1 MDRIYLANWIMPSFA
16 ENESASHFFRTFRM
30 EKQVKKA
37 TLLASALGVYVARVN
52 GEIVSWPLAP
62 GWTAYHSRVQYQEY
76 DVTALLKEEN
86 TLSLTAACGWRMD
99 YGFGGNFK
107 IIKPRAGKEIEG
119 NEYAVIASLLIEYA
133 DGTDELI
140 VTDESW
146 SVSETKWRYCNLYQ
160 GDIYDEN
167 FEGKTYEVKVIDHPK
182 NILSPQEGEIIAE
195 HERLKPIALIHTP
208 KGETVLDFGQ
218 NMTGYVSFTL
228 TLPKGEKIVL
238 DHAEILD
245 HEGNFYRDNYRSAKA
260 EITYIGDGET
270 HTWKPEFTF
279 YGFRYIRVKA
289 FPGTVDPDAFT
300 AIVVHSD
307 MERTGYFEC
316 SDAKINQLYHNIIWG
331 QKSNFLDIPTDCPQ
345 RDERL
350 GWTGDAQV
358 FARCASYNY
367 NTQKFFRKWLTD
379 MTYEQ
384 RPNGAIPHIIPRLD
398 WVSASCA
405 WADAAV
411 IVPWQVYLLYGD
423 RELLARQ
430 YATIKRWIDYMYAQG
445 DDYIKG
451 KHFGDWLSQDADDP
465 NSCDGGTDKAFIAL
479 AFRAYSTSLFI
490 KMSKILGIPD
500 TADYEQKLEET
511 KKRIRA
517 DYFEGDMLAVLTQT
531 AHVLTLKFELCEEAF
546 LQAHADRLAEMIRA
560 NGDRLTTGFVGT
572 PYLLHMLTAYGHTDL
587 AYTLLFQTKLPS
599 WLYAVEHGATAMWE
613 HWDGIRD
620 DGSLWD
626 VSMNS
631 YNHYAYGAVG
641 DWLYGTVAGIE
652 TDEKN
657 PGFTHIR
664 FCPKPTERL
673 SFAKASLKT
682 KYGVIRSEWQ
692 RENGKTTYTFVV
704 PRGLTATAELDGEV
718 LELAAGKH
726 IFTK

>member
-1 MDRIYLANWIMPSFA
+1 MDRIYLAEWLMPSFK
-16 ENESASHFFRTFRM
+16 ENEAASEFFRAFAIT
-30 EKQVKKA
+30 KKVKKA
-37 TLLASALGVYVARVN
+37 TLWASALGVYVARIN
-52 GEIVSWPLAP
+52 GEKVSFPLAP

-76 DVTALLKEEN
+76 DVTACLKEEN
-86 TLSLTAACGWRMD
+86 TLSLTAAGGWRMP
-99 YGFGGNFK
+99 YGFEQVK
-107 IIKPRAGKEIEG
+107 VIPTWAGKEIG
-119 NEYAVIASLLIEYA
+119 GDEYAVIAAILIEYT
-133 DGTDELI
+133 DGTEECI
-140 VTDESW
+140 VTDENW
-146 SVSETKWRYCNLYQ
+146 LVKETKWRYCNLYQ
-160 GDIYDEN
+160 GDIYDET
-167 FEGKTYEVKVIDHPK
+167 FEEKTHAVKVIDHPK
-182 NILSPQEGEIIAE
+182 NILVPQEGEKIAE
-195 HERLKPIALIHTP
+195 HERIKPIALIRTP
-208 KGETVLDFGQ
+208 KGETVIDFGQ

-228 TLPKGEKIVL
+228 TVPKGEKIVI

-245 HEGNFYRDNYRSAKA
+245 HDGNFYNENYRSAKA

-279 YGFRYIRVKA
+279 YGFRYIRLKEFYGEVNL
-289 FPGTVDPDAFT
+289 DDFT

-316 SDAKINQLYHNIIWG
+316 SDEKVNQLYHNIIWG

-367 NTQKFFRKWLTD
+367 NTQKFFRKWLSD
-379 MTYEQ
+379 MSLEQ

-398 WVSASCA
+398 WTSASCA

-430 YATIKRWIDYMYAQG
+430 YVTIKRWIDFMYEQG
-445 DDYIKG
+445 DTYIKG

-465 NSCDGGTDKAFIAL
+465 DSCGGGTDKAFIAL

-490 KMSKILGIPD
+490 KISKILGMKNLE
-500 TADYEQKLEET
+500 DYEEKLAQT
-511 KKRIRA
+511 KTRIRA
-517 DYFEGDMLAVLTQT
+517 DYFKDDMLTVATQT
-531 AHVLTLKFELCEEAF
+531 AHVLTLKFELCEADF
-546 LQAHADRLAEMIRA
+546 LQAHADRLAEMVHR

-572 PYLLHMLTAYGHTDL
+572 PYLLHMLTQYGYTDL

-599 WLYAVEHGATAMWE
+599 WLYSVEHGATTMWE

-620 DGSLWD
+620 DGSTWSA
-626 VSMNS
+626 SMNS

-652 TDEKN
+652 TDEDR
-657 PGFTHIR
+657 PGFVHIR
-664 FCPKPTERL
+664 FTPKTTEKL
-673 SFAKASLKT
+673 TFAKASLKT
-682 KYGVIRSEWQ
+682 KYGVIRSEWK
-692 RENGKTTYTFVV
+692 RENGKTTYTFSV
-704 PRGLTATAELDGEV
+704 PNGLTATAELDGEIY
-718 LELAAGKH
+718 ELSGGVFEFIK
-726 IFTK
+726 